1 MTDNEIISMYHNRNE
16 KAIDETEKKYG
27 KYLAKIAHNV
37 LGNYEESKQ
46 CVNDTY
52 MRAWESMPPHF
63 PSVLPAFLAAIT
75 RGLSIDVYRKNNAE
89 KRKGSQFA
97 LSVEE
102 LAECVSGSDSAQDL
116 SELNELSAAIS
127 QFLWEQSENTR
138 NAFVARYF
146 FSDSIRDTAKMCKVS
161 ESSMKTL
168 LFRTRKAL
176 KDYLNER
183 GYDV

>member
-1 MTDNEIISMYHNRNE
+1 MTDKEIISMYHSRNE
-16 KAIDETEKKYG
+16 KAVDETERKYG
-27 KYLAKIAHNV
+27 RYLAKIAQNV

-52 MRAWESMPPHF
+52 MRAWESMPPRF
-63 PSVLPAFLAAIT
+63 PSVLSAFLASIT
-75 RGLSIDVYRKNNAE
+75 RCLSIDVYRRNHAE
-89 KRKGSQFA
+89 KRRGSQFA

-102 LAECVSGSDSAQDL
+102 LEECVSGSESAQEL
-116 SELNELSAAIS
+116 SELNELSAVIS

-146 FSDSIRDTAKMCKVS
+146 FADSIRDTAKMCGMN
-161 ESSMKTL
+161 ESAMKTL

-176 KDYLNER
+176 KDYLIER
-183 GYDV
+183 GYEV